1 MKHENSEH
9 LDNIYTEI
17 KDLEE
22 EKKNIL
28 DIIRE
33 YEKKLYK
40 INDNIKSLTQ
50 KFPSCYSCGKKY
62 HPKNMVIATQ
72 EDIDDYYDRNEGY
85 SGPEIGEYY
94 CGC

>member
-1 MKHENSEH
+1 MKQENNEH
-9 LDNIYTEI
+9 LDNIYTQI
-17 KDLEE
+17 KGLEE

-28 DIIRE
+28 DIIKE

-40 INDNIKSLTQ
+40 INYNIKSLTQ
-50 KFPSCYSCGKKY
+50 EFPRCYSCLKNN